1 MINIFVKKKKIQK
14 FGVFELKCR
23 VLNSILKNKGLKPGY
38 RWYLQVKHSKQQR
51 RSSKTSFKKTCVLS
65 GRSRSF
71 YGFAK
76 LSRLFL
82 RENSLISQIPGLQK
96 SYW

>member
-1 MINIFVKKKKIQK
+1 MINNIIKKKKILK
-14 FGVFELKCR
+14 IGVFELKYR
-23 VLNSILKNKGLKPGY
+23 VLNSILKNKRLKPGY
-38 RWYLQVKHSKQQR
+38 RWYLQLKYAKKQR
-51 RSSKTSFKKTCVLS
+51 RNSETSLKKTCLLS

>member
-1 MINIFVKKKKIQK
+1 MINNIIKQKKIK
-14 FGVFELKCR
+14 IFGAFESKYR
-23 VLNSILKNKGLKPGY
+23 ILNSILKNKGIKPGY
-38 RWYLQVKHSKQQR
+38 RWYLQLKYSKKQR
-51 RSSKTSFKKTCVLS
+51 RASKTTFKKTCVLS